1 MGLEQK
7 KDEREVVD
15 GVEVIERSD
24 VPDDLPEAAYDLVEG
39 ASAEDIAAE
48 RDDEVVEEASTAEVR
63 DDAEEEPQ
71 DADVNEVE
79 VEPAADGEQPAS
91 ADEAPTPVA
100 EHADA
105 SKKRH
110 TMYIAIAVVAV
121 IVAAIGG
128 YFFGS
133 GGFGAKG
140 AGSATLT
147 EGQLDAPVASF
158 NFNGATTKISARDAI
173 ESQYSL
179 DAVKGADGTYP
190 APSGEMILGYARNKI
205 LVSEAES
212 RGLSVSDDQLKE
224 YAEGRLG
231 TSDFKAIA
239 ENYGVNED
247 QAKQI
252 VRDNALVGQLY
263 EQIVPKASEAP
274 APEAPVQPA
283 DGNTTAPTKDYAEY
297 IIGLLGKNWDSEK
310 GAWANEDNEFFSAL
324 KGSTFTPEGA
334 SYEDAQTAFYV
345 AYELYASQ
353 AQEANKAWTL
363 FANDLYAK
371 ADVELYGLFV

>member
-48 RDDEVVEEASTAEVR
+48 RDDEVVEEASAAEVR

-133 GGFGAKG
+133 GGFGAK
-140 AGSATLT
+140 
-147 EGQLDAPVASF
+147 APVRLRSPRASWMF
-158 NFNGATTKISARDAI
+158 RSPRSTSMARPPR
-173 ESQYSL
+173 SL
-179 DAVKGADGTYP
+179 LA
-190 APSGEMILGYARNKI
+190 M
-205 LVSEAES
+205 
-212 RGLSVSDDQLKE
+212 QLR
-224 YAEGRLG
+224 A
-231 TSDFKAIA
+231 SIA
-239 ENYGVNED
+239 
-247 QAKQI
+247 
-252 VRDNALVGQLY
+252 L
-263 EQIVPKASEAP
+263 
-274 APEAPVQPA
+274 
-283 DGNTTAPTKDYAEY
+283 
-297 IIGLLGKNWDSEK
+297 
-310 GAWANEDNEFFSAL
+310 
-324 KGSTFTPEGA
+324 TP
-334 SYEDAQTAFYV
+334 
-345 AYELYASQ
+345 
-353 AQEANKAWTL
+353 
-363 FANDLYAK
+363 
-371 ADVELYGLFV
+371 

>member
-48 RDDEVVEEASTAEVR
+48 RDDEVVEEASAAEVR

-71 DADVNEVE
+71 DADANEAE
-79 VEPAADGEQPAS
+79 AEPAADGEQPS
-91 ADEAPTPVA
+91 S
-100 EHADA
+100 ADA

-239 ENYGVNED
+239 ENYGVDED

-310 GAWANEDNEFFSAL
+310 GTWANEDNEFFSAL